1 MQTMAEFVR
10 LAVTPLALML
20 SLVAVSCAA
29 GDGDPRAAAPGSS
42 AVAATPSSSTS
53 ATPSSTSATPPTRP
67 PIPKVAPPTRGTA
80 SSGCVDGWETPARG
94 DPRRDV
100 PWRVIRAETGW
111 RGTFVVVDMRY
122 FTGPESP
129 PEPDKGY
136 LRVVQ
141 RWYVKGFVREDP
153 ALQGRFLVERRRFG
167 SGVSAVAPY
176 DTRGWA
182 SPDWTGFQLDT
193 ADPTPRTYPGLP
205 GRWSGI
211 PYDFVD
217 GGGGLRIPGLPAEVT
232 GCLDGT

>member
-1 MQTMAEFVR
+1 MVELAR
-10 LAVTPLALML
+10 LVVAPLALTL
-20 SLVAVSCAA
+20 SLIALSCARDDA
-29 GDGDPRAAAPGSS
+29 DVRASAPSS
-42 AVAATPSSSTS
+42 APVIAPVSPETGALSTPASRPPVPKAPPPSRGAATKS
-53 ATPSSTSATPPTRP
+53 
-67 PIPKVAPPTRGTA
+67 
-80 SSGCVDGWETPARG
+80 CVDGWVTPQRG
-94 DPRRDV
+94 DPTRGV

-129 PEPDKGY
+129 PDPDKGY

-141 RWYVKGFVREDP
+141 RWYVKGFVRDDP

-167 SGVSAVAPY
+167 SGLSAVAPY
-176 DTRGWA
+176 GTHGWV
-182 SPDWTGFQLDT
+182 SPNWIGFQLDT
-193 ADPTPRTYPGLP
+193 ADPTARAYPGLP

-217 GGGGLRIPGLPAEVT
+217 GGEGLRIPGLPDEVA